1 MGSVPLKRAQLG
13 LIQAALLT
21 SGVTERG
28 DMWRDVSKWSK
39 TAQLAR
45 GLERSNPVRT
55 NPSDPVWVSLGQNR
69 ATTPLFG
76 AWGGGALLNPEGEN
90 LLAATRCSHGPVFVS
105 GQVDL

>member
-1 MGSVPLKRAQLG
+1 MPGSRELESACG
-13 LIQAALLT
+13 SAALSLLLT

-55 NPSDPVWVSLGQNR
+55 NPSEPVWVRLGQNR
-69 ATTPLFG
+69 AITPLFG
-76 AWGGGALLNPEGEN
+76 AKGGGALLNPEGGK
-90 LLAATRCSHGPVFVS
+90 LLAATRCSHGPVFS
-105 GQVDL
+105 GTG